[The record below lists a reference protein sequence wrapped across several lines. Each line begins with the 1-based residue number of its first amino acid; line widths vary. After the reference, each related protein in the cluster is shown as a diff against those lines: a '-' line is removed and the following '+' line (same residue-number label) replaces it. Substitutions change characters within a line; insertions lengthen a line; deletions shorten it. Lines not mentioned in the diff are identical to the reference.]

1 MSFRVRVRD
10 FQSIEDATIEV
21 DGLTVITGPNNSG
34 KTALMRAVSGAFTN
48 ARGTKFVRHGKD
60 SAKVELS
67 FSDGRTLLWE
77 KGEKVNRYE
86 LDGKA
91 LNRVGHGAPP
101 ETATLGILPVE
112 AAGRELWPQ
121 FAHQFVGQVF
131 LLDEPG
137 SVLAEAVA
145 NVDKVGVLNESLRLS
160 QSDRRGAASEL
171 KVRVEDVAKH
181 EAALLLFDGLDV
193 AVAQVKKAEKLRVEV
208 ADQGKSLDQVRGLQS
223 RLSTA
228 VGTVKSLAPVR
239 TLPTVDSALV
249 EKVKKIQSAL
259 DWSVQTSARLVQAKA
274 DHDRALD
281 AAQSVRDWVLPDT
294 QPVQDALHSLEAA
307 RRSLEAARALTGRL
321 TALEGTVTGLRAT
334 LSGVES
340 AYEAAASDVQVL
352 FEEAGSCPF
361 CGVEHE
367 ASSC

>member
-1 MSFRVRVRD
+1 MPFRVRVRD

-60 SAKVELS
+60 SSKVELS

-101 ETATLGILPVE
+101 ETATLGVLPVE

-160 QSDRRGAASEL
+160 QSDRRSAAVEL
-171 KVRVEDVAKH
+171 KVRVEDVTKY
-181 EAALLLFDGLDV
+181 EVALLQFNGLDE
-193 AVAQVKKAEKLRVEV
+193 AVAKVKKAEMLRDEV
-208 ADQGKSLDQVRGLQS
+208 ADKGKSLEQVREIQS
-223 RLSTA
+223 RLSVVA
-228 VGTVKSLAPVR
+228 GTVGALTPVR

-249 EKVKKIQSAL
+249 EKVKKIQTAL
-259 DWSVQTSARLVQAKA
+259 DWSIQTSVRLVQAKA

-281 AAQSVRDWVLPDT
+281 AAQSVRDTTLPDT
-294 QPVQDALHSLEAA
+294 QPVQDAF
-307 RRSLEAARALTGRL
+307 RRLEAARALTNRL
-321 TALEGTVTGLRAT
+321 TALEGTVTGLRVS
-334 LSGVES
+334 LSGIES
-340 AYEAAASDVQVL
+340 SHEAAVSDVQVL

-367 ASSC
+367 TSSC

>member
-60 SAKVELS
+60 SSKVELS

-101 ETATLGILPVE
+101 ETATLGVLPVE

-160 QSDRRGAASEL
+160 QSDRRSAAVEL
-171 KVRVEDVAKH
+171 KVRVEDVTKY
-181 EAALLLFDGLDV
+181 EVALLHFDGLDE
-193 AVAQVKKAEKLRVEV
+193 AVAKVKKAEVLRVEV
-208 ADQGKSLDQVRGLQS
+208 ADKEKSLDQVREIQS
-223 RLSTA
+223 RLSIVA
-228 VGTVKSLAPVR
+228 GTVGALAPVR
-239 TLPTVDSALV
+239 ALPTVDSALV
-249 EKVKKIQSAL
+249 EKVKKIQTAL
-259 DWSVQTSARLVQAKA
+259 DWSIQTSARFVQAKV

-281 AAQSVRDWVLPDT
+281 AAQSVRDTTLPDA
-294 QPVQDALHSLEAA
+294 QPVQDAFRRLEAA
-307 RRSLEAARALTGRL
+307 QALVNRLDALQGAVEGLRVSLSGAQSAHEAA
-321 TALEGTVTGLRAT
+321 V
-334 LSGVES
+334 
-340 AYEAAASDVQVL
+340 SDVQVL
-352 FEEAGSCPF
+352 FDEAGSCPF